1 MNITWKEAIFTTLCS
16 AFIGWCAVIAL
27 TKELAL

>member
-1 MNITWKEAIFTTLCS
+1 MNITWKEAILTTLCS
-16 AFIGWCAVIAL
+16 FFIGWCAVIAL